1 MIILGYTTLALL
13 TFPCIALHFLTTRG
27 KSKDSPGNN
36 PTFVKFQQSYFLAYF
51 LALSADWLQGPYLYK
66 LYSHYGFL
74 ESQIA
79 ILYVCGFA
87 SSIVFGTGTG
97 MLADR
102 FGRRKLCITFSLV
115 YSVSCLT
122 KLSRNYGV
130 LIIGR
135 ILSGISTSLL
145 FSAFEAWYVHEHIE
159 THDFPT
165 EWLPITFSKATFWNG
180 VLAIV
185 AGVVANLFAS
195 TFDLGP
201 VSPFILAIPLLL
213 ASGAIVAY
221 TWQENHGAKKVKFSK
236 TCGEGLRHVFNSKR
250 ILLIGA
256 MQSLFESVMYIFVFL
271 WTPVID
277 QGGRDPPLGIIFSNF
292 MICIMIGSSIFQI
305 LSNQRY
311 SSQLI
316 VIMAIVMA
324 LISMVI
330 CVGSTKPTKEHPEMS
345 YIAFLFIELS
355 CGLYFPAMGH
365 LRSRYLP
372 ETHRASIMNWFR
384 VPLNLI
390 ACIGLMILHD
400 DPSKS
405 GTRHIFIICSFLLSI
420 ALFCG
425 LRFTALVKGDDEE
438 TNGELTNN
446 SNNSPRNIP

>member
-1 MIILGYTTLALL
+1 MIVLAYTTFALL
-13 TFPCIALHFLTTRG
+13 AFPCVALHFLTSRG
-27 KSKDSPGNN
+27 KAKESSGNN
-36 PTFVKFQQSYFLAYF
+36 PTFVKFQQQYFLAYF

-79 ILYVCGFA
+79 VLYCCGFA
-87 SSIVFGTGTG
+87 SSVIFGTATG
-97 MLADR
+97 LLADR

-135 ILSGISTSLL
+135 VLGGVSTSLL

-165 EWLPITFSKATFWNG
+165 EWLPITFAKATFWNG

-185 AGVVANLFAS
+185 AGVVANIFAG
-195 TFDLGP
+195 TFNLGP
-201 VSPFILAIPLLL
+201 VVPFILAIPLLL

-221 TWQENHGAKKVKFSK
+221 TWKENYGQKKVKFSK
-236 TCGEGLRHVFNSKR
+236 TCGEGLRHIFTSKR
-250 ILLIGA
+250 IMLIGA
-256 MQSLFESVMYIFVFL
+256 MQALFESVMYIFVFL
-271 WTPVID
+271 WTPVLD
-277 QGGRDPPLGIIFSNF
+277 QSGRDPPLGIVFSNF

-305 LSNQRY
+305 LINQRY

-316 VIMAIVMA
+316 VNMAIVMA
-324 LISMVI
+324 LVSMVI
-330 CVGSTKPTKEHPEMS
+330 CVGSTKPLNEHPQMS
-345 YIAFLFIELS
+345 YLAFLFIEIS
-355 CGLYFPAMGH
+355 CGLYFPAMGS

-390 ACIGLMILHD
+390 ACIGLLILHD

-405 GTRHIFIICSFLLSI
+405 GTRHIFVICSLLLSI

-425 LRFTALVKGDDEE
+425 VRFMLLVKDDDDDSP
-438 TNGELTNN
+438 NGEVVNS
-446 SNNSPRNIP
+446 SNNPRTMP